1 MEQQQRETRRRVRK
15 KTYEPDMLKVVLL
28 NDDVTTF
35 DFVIR
40 LLMEIFYYTQE
51 RAASLAVTVDR
62 EGRGEV
68 GVYPADIAMSK
79 AEVATQMARSN
90 NFPLRIITE
99 NA

>member
-1 MEQQQRETRRRVRK
+1 MEQHQEEKRRKVRK
-15 KTYEPDMLKVVLL
+15 QSFVTDMLKVVLL

-35 DFVIR
+35 DFVVR
-40 LLMEIFYYTQE
+40 LLVEVFYFNDE
-51 RAASLAVTVDR
+51 DAWNLAKTVDK

-68 GVYPADIAMSK
+68 GVYPADIARSK
-79 AEVATQMARSN
+79 VEVATQMARSN